1 MGMTLWIQTLE
12 DRDYAQD
19 SDDYSL
25 LYRYTEPL
33 DALCATLGM
42 MPLSSFFDDSDL
54 LFNFTEPDDEE
65 DASELDPETG
75 LGYGIDDMAWFDA
88 AAGLATLSELKK
100 ADYDGLAERTKA
112 LAEELAAILRAKGAP
127 VYLSRVASLFTLFFC
142 EGPVT
147 NFEQAKTGDTARY
160 AAFYNQMREAGVLLA
175 PSAYE
180 CAFTSFAHSD
190 DDFART
196 IEAAKRVTL

>member
-88 AAGLATLSELKK
+88 AAGLATLCALRQHLATVALPDIPVDDQ
-100 ADYDGLAERTKA
+100 ADL
-112 LAEELAAILRAKGAP
+112 LEELDSGIQRL
-127 VYLSRVASLFTLFFC
+127 
-142 EGPVT
+142 
-147 NFEQAKTGDTARY
+147 
-160 AAFYNQMREAGVLLA
+160 
-175 PSAYE
+175 
-180 CAFTSFAHSD
+180 
-190 DDFART
+190 
-196 IEAAKRVTL
+196 EAATQRKARFHLALIE

>member
-1 MGMTLWIQTLE
+1 MGMTLWIQTLD

-42 MPLSSFFDDSDL
+42 APLSSFFDDSDL

-88 AAGLATLSELKK
+88 AAGLATLRALRQHLITAELP
-100 ADYDGLAERTKA
+100 DIPIGDQIDL
-112 LAEELAAILRAKGAP
+112 LEELNSGIQRL
-127 VYLSRVASLFTLFFC
+127 
-142 EGPVT
+142 
-147 NFEQAKTGDTARY
+147 
-160 AAFYNQMREAGVLLA
+160 
-175 PSAYE
+175 
-180 CAFTSFAHSD
+180 
-190 DDFART
+190 
-196 IEAAKRVTL
+196 EAAAQRNARFHLALIE

>member
-1 MGMTLWIQTLE
+1 MGMTLWIQTLD

-42 MPLSSFFDDSDL
+42 APLSSFFDDSDL

-88 AAGLATLSELKK
+88 AAGLATLCALRQHLATVALPDIPVDDQ
-100 ADYDGLAERTKA
+100 ADL
-112 LAEELAAILRAKGAP
+112 LEELDSGIQRL
-127 VYLSRVASLFTLFFC
+127 
-142 EGPVT
+142 
-147 NFEQAKTGDTARY
+147 
-160 AAFYNQMREAGVLLA
+160 
-175 PSAYE
+175 
-180 CAFTSFAHSD
+180 
-190 DDFART
+190 
-196 IEAAKRVTL
+196 EAATQRKARFHLALIE

>member
-42 MPLSSFFDDSDL
+42 APLSSFFDDSDL
-54 LFNFTEPDDEE
+54 LFNFSESDD
-65 DASELDPETG
+65 DASALDPETG

-88 AAGLATLSELKK
+88 AAGLATLCALRQHLATVALPDIPVDDQ
-100 ADYDGLAERTKA
+100 ADL
-112 LAEELAAILRAKGAP
+112 LEELDSGIQRL
-127 VYLSRVASLFTLFFC
+127 
-142 EGPVT
+142 
-147 NFEQAKTGDTARY
+147 
-160 AAFYNQMREAGVLLA
+160 
-175 PSAYE
+175 
-180 CAFTSFAHSD
+180 
-190 DDFART
+190 
-196 IEAAKRVTL
+196 EAATQRKARFHLALIE

>member
-1 MGMTLWIQTLE
+1 MGMTLWIQTLD

-33 DALCATLGM
+33 DTLCATLGM
-42 MPLSSFFDDSDL
+42 APLSSFFDDSDL

-88 AAGLATLSELKK
+88 AAGLATLRALRQHLITAELP
-100 ADYDGLAERTKA
+100 DIPIGDQIDL
-112 LAEELAAILRAKGAP
+112 LEELNSGIQRL
-127 VYLSRVASLFTLFFC
+127 
-142 EGPVT
+142 
-147 NFEQAKTGDTARY
+147 
-160 AAFYNQMREAGVLLA
+160 
-175 PSAYE
+175 
-180 CAFTSFAHSD
+180 
-190 DDFART
+190 
-196 IEAAKRVTL
+196 EAAAQRNARFHLALIE

>member
-75 LGYGIDDMAWFDA
+75 LGYGINDMAWFDA
-88 AAGLATLSELKK
+88 AAGLATLRALRQHLATVTLPDIPVDDR
-100 ADYDGLAERTKA
+100 ADL
-112 LAEELAAILRAKGAP
+112 LEELDSSIQRL
-127 VYLSRVASLFTLFFC
+127 
-142 EGPVT
+142 
-147 NFEQAKTGDTARY
+147 
-160 AAFYNQMREAGVLLA
+160 
-175 PSAYE
+175 
-180 CAFTSFAHSD
+180 
-190 DDFART
+190 
-196 IEAAKRVTL
+196 EAAAQRNARFHLALIE